1 MKSKIPNPNKM
12 RRISGPK
19 IDKEELRSSK
29 IRITTYLD
37 ADVLEALKDAASD
50 SGGKYQTFLNQ
61 LLKQSLLSGS
71 KTISERLDKLEQ
83 EVFRKK
89 KAA

>member
-1 MKSKIPNPNKM
+1 M
-12 RRISGPK
+12 RRISGPA
-19 IDKEELRSSK
+19 IAKEELKFSK

-37 ADVLEALKDAASD
+37 TDVLEALKKASLD
-50 SGGKYQTFLNQ
+50 SGGKYQTYLNQ
-61 LLKQSLLSGS
+61 FLRQNLISGS
-71 KTISERLDKLEQ
+71 KTIFERLDNLEQ